1 MFTISSVE
9 PCVKRTFTSSKKP
22 KLYTF
27 STERRTKNLLNGC
40 PTFWLNSRVI
50 TRSLVFLLPCGVM
63 RSTIPSTTDTCNTP
77 LSSTA
82 ISFTWAKIYPSR

>member
-27 STERRTKNLLNGC
+27 STDRRTKNLLNGC

-50 TRSLVFLLPCGVM
+50 TRSLVFLLPCGVI

-82 ISFTWAKIYPSR
+82 ISFT